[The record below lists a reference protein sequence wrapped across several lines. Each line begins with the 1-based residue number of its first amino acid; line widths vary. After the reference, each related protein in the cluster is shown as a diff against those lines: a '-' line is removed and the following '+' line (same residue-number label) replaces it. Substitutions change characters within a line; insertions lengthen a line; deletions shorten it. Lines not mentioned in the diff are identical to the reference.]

1 MKTLVIVPAY
11 NEAESIGHVINDLK
25 EYFPEGDVIV
35 INDGSSDNTSSIVR
49 SFEVKV
55 IDLPYNLGIGGAVQT
70 GIKYADINNYDIA
83 IQFDGDGQHMAKELH
98 HIVKPIH
105 DGADM
110 VVGSRFLNATDYKM
124 PLSRKLGSLVFSSVL
139 SLACRQKFTD
149 TTSGFRAYSKKGI
162 NLFSDYYPED
172 YPEVEALI
180 VAHKNGMNI
189 REVPV
194 SMRKRGGGKS
204 SITPIRA
211 IYYMTKVLLA
221 IFIGLLR
228 RRYLMS

>member
-11 NEAESIGHVINDLK
+11 NEAESISHVINDLK

-105 DGADM
+105 EGADM

-139 SLACRQKFTD
+139 SLACRQKFSD

-180 VAHKNGMNI
+180 VAHKKGLNI

>member
-70 GIKYADINNYDIA
+70 GIKYGDINNYDIA

-110 VVGSRFLNATDYKM
+110 VVGSRFLNETDYKM

-180 VAHKNGMNI
+180 VAHKKGLNI

>member
-105 DGADM
+105 EGADM

-180 VAHKNGMNI
+180 VAHKNGVHI

-204 SITPIRA
+204 SITPLRA